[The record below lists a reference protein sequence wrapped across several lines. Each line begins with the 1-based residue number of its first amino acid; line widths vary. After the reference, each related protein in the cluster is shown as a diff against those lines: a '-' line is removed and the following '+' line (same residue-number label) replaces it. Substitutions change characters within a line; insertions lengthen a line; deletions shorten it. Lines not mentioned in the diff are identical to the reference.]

1 MPSTPEPSLEAPAD
15 PLPAPA
21 ASGDGAEAEPDEGS
35 EPAEVTESIPAPE
48 DFVRVA
54 DWIPDIYTDL
64 RYAADNNFTGQA
76 IYDFSDAYL
85 RYGTVQK
92 LAAVQETVAESGCS
106 LLIWDAFRPASA
118 QFRLWE
124 ICPDPAYVANPEKGF
139 SSHSRG
145 NTVDVTLVTADGQ
158 PVDIWDESPDDSGD
172 DSDYDYGYD
181 YDYRPGFFWRLTH
194 TVPPFGWLIILGIP
208 ALIALIV
215 CLCMKRSMK
224 TAVSSGNANMY
235 IRPDGVRLT
244 RQNDIYTHTTVTRTQ
259 NVPDDDHNNSGG
271 GGTTVNSGGFSSSHG
286 KF

>member
-21 ASGDGAEAEPDEGS
+21 ASGDGAEAEPEEGS

-106 LLIWDAFRPASA
+106 LLIDRKST
-118 QFRLWE
+118 RL
-124 ICPDPAYVANPEKGF
+124 N
-139 SSHSRG
+139 SSH
-145 NTVDVTLVTADGQ
+145 
-158 PVDIWDESPDDSGD
+158 
-172 DSDYDYGYD
+172 
-181 YDYRPGFFWRLTH
+181 
-194 TVPPFGWLIILGIP
+194 
-208 ALIALIV
+208 
-215 CLCMKRSMK
+215 
-224 TAVSSGNANMY
+224 
-235 IRPDGVRLT
+235 
-244 RQNDIYTHTTVTRTQ
+244 
-259 NVPDDDHNNSGG
+259 
-271 GGTTVNSGGFSSSHG
+271 
-286 KF
+286 

>member
-1 MPSTPEPSLEAPAD
+1 MHRHWLPLSLSLLCWLVGCGAFQKPPTPSMPEPSLEAPAN

-21 ASGDGAEAEPDEGS
+21 ASGDGAEAEPEEGS

-85 RYGTVQK
+85 RYGTVEK
-92 LAAVQETVAESGCS
+92 LAAAQETVAESGCS
-106 LLIWDAFRPASA
+106 LLIWDAFRPVSA

-145 NTVDVTLVTADGQ
+145 NTVDVTLVTTDGQ
-158 PVDIWDESPDDSGD
+158 PVDMPTDFDDFTTLADRDYSDVGDTAAANARLLESAMTAAGFRPYSAEWWHYSDTQSYPVDEQ
-172 DSDYDYGYD
+172 
-181 YDYRPGFFWRLTH
+181 F
-194 TVPPFGWLIILGIP
+194 IP
-208 ALIALIV
+208 L
-215 CLCMKRSMK
+215 S
-224 TAVSSGNANMY
+224 
-235 IRPDGVRLT
+235 
-244 RQNDIYTHTTVTRTQ
+244 
-259 NVPDDDHNNSGG
+259 
-271 GGTTVNSGGFSSSHG
+271 
-286 KF
+286 

>member
-85 RYGTVQK
+85 RYGTVEK
-92 LAAVQETVAESGCS
+92 LASAQESLETAGYS
-106 LLIWDAFRPASA
+106 LLIWDAFRPVSA
-118 QFRLWE
+118 QFKLWE
-124 ICPDPAYVANPEKGF
+124 ICPDPAYVANPEKGY

-145 NTVDVTLVTADGQ
+145 STVDITLVTLDGDPVEMPTDFDDFTAMADRDYSDVSEEAAANAGLREEAMTAAGFKPYSAEWWHYSDTEPY
-158 PVDIWDESPDDSGD
+158 PVEETFIPES
-172 DSDYDYGYD
+172 
-181 YDYRPGFFWRLTH
+181 
-194 TVPPFGWLIILGIP
+194 
-208 ALIALIV
+208 
-215 CLCMKRSMK
+215 
-224 TAVSSGNANMY
+224 
-235 IRPDGVRLT
+235 
-244 RQNDIYTHTTVTRTQ
+244 
-259 NVPDDDHNNSGG
+259 
-271 GGTTVNSGGFSSSHG
+271 
-286 KF
+286 

>member
-92 LAAVQETVAESGCS
+92 LVAAQETIAESGLPPC
-106 LLIWDAFRPASA
+106 FRA
-118 QFRLWE
+118 
-124 ICPDPAYVANPEKGF
+124 V
-139 SSHSRG
+139 
-145 NTVDVTLVTADGQ
+145 
-158 PVDIWDESPDDSGD
+158 
-172 DSDYDYGYD
+172 
-181 YDYRPGFFWRLTH
+181 
-194 TVPPFGWLIILGIP
+194 P
-208 ALIALIV
+208 ALGDLSGSR
-215 CLCMKRSMK
+215 LCGKPGK
-224 TAVSSGNANMY
+224 GLFLAQSGKH
-235 IRPDGVRLT
+235 R
-244 RQNDIYTHTTVTRTQ
+244 
-259 NVPDDDHNNSGG
+259 
-271 GGTTVNSGGFSSSHG
+271 
-286 KF
+286 

>member
-64 RYAADNNFTGQA
+64 RY
-76 IYDFSDAYL
+76 
-85 RYGTVQK
+85 GTVQK
-92 LAAVQETVAESGCS
+92 LAAAQETVAESGCS

-145 NTVDVTLVTADGQ
+145 NTVDVTLVTTDGQ
-158 PVDIWDESPDDSGD
+158 PVDMPTDFDDFTALADRDYSDVGDTAAANARLLESAMTAAGFRPYSAEWWHYSDTQSYPVDEQ
-172 DSDYDYGYD
+172 
-181 YDYRPGFFWRLTH
+181 F
-194 TVPPFGWLIILGIP
+194 IP
-208 ALIALIV
+208 L
-215 CLCMKRSMK
+215 S
-224 TAVSSGNANMY
+224 
-235 IRPDGVRLT
+235 
-244 RQNDIYTHTTVTRTQ
+244 
-259 NVPDDDHNNSGG
+259 
-271 GGTTVNSGGFSSSHG
+271 
-286 KF
+286 

>member
-21 ASGDGAEAEPDEGS
+21 ASGDGAEAEPNEGS

-92 LAAVQETVAESGCS
+92 LAAAQAVLETEGYS
-106 LLIWDAFRPASA
+106 LLIWDAFRPVSA
-118 QFRLWE
+118 QFKLWE
-124 ICPDPAYVANPEKGF
+124 ICPDPAYVANPEKGY

-145 NTVDVTLVTADGQ
+145 STVDITLVTLDGDPVEMPTDFDDFTAMADRDYSDVSEEAAANAGLLEEVMTAAGFKPYSAEWWHYSDTEPY
-158 PVDIWDESPDDSGD
+158 PVEETFIPES
-172 DSDYDYGYD
+172 
-181 YDYRPGFFWRLTH
+181 
-194 TVPPFGWLIILGIP
+194 
-208 ALIALIV
+208 
-215 CLCMKRSMK
+215 
-224 TAVSSGNANMY
+224 
-235 IRPDGVRLT
+235 
-244 RQNDIYTHTTVTRTQ
+244 
-259 NVPDDDHNNSGG
+259 
-271 GGTTVNSGGFSSSHG
+271 
-286 KF
+286 

>member
-92 LAAVQETVAESGCS
+92 LVAAQETIAESGCS
-106 LLIWDAFRPASA
+106 LLIWDAFRPVSA

-145 NTVDVTLVTADGQ
+145 NTVDVTLVTTDGQ
-158 PVDIWDESPDDSGD
+158 PVDMPTDFDDFTALADRDYSDVGD
-172 DSDYDYGYD
+172 TAAANA
-181 YDYRPGFFWRLTH
+181 P
-194 TVPPFGWLIILGIP
+194 IP
-208 ALIALIV
+208 AVPSPNL
-215 CLCMKRSMK
+215 
-224 TAVSSGNANMY
+224 
-235 IRPDGVRLT
+235 PRLS
-244 RQNDIYTHTTVTRTQ
+244 RLLQIKY
-259 NVPDDDHNNSGG
+259 SIL
-271 GGTTVNSGGFSSSHG
+271 
-286 KF
+286 

>member
-15 PLPAPA
+15 PLPAPT

-92 LAAVQETVAESGCS
+92 LASAQESLETAGYS
-106 LLIWDAFRPASA
+106 LLIWDSFRPVSA
-118 QFRLWE
+118 QFKLWE
-124 ICPDPAYVANPEKGF
+124 VCPDPAYVANPEKGH

-145 NTVDVTLVTADGQ
+145 NTVDITLVTLDGEPVEMPTDFDDFTAMADRDYSDVGEEAAANARLLEDAMTAAGFKPYSAEWWHYSDTTSY
-158 PVDIWDESPDDSGD
+158 PVEETFIPES
-172 DSDYDYGYD
+172 
-181 YDYRPGFFWRLTH
+181 
-194 TVPPFGWLIILGIP
+194 
-208 ALIALIV
+208 
-215 CLCMKRSMK
+215 
-224 TAVSSGNANMY
+224 
-235 IRPDGVRLT
+235 
-244 RQNDIYTHTTVTRTQ
+244 
-259 NVPDDDHNNSGG
+259 
-271 GGTTVNSGGFSSSHG
+271 
-286 KF
+286 

>member
-1 MPSTPEPSLEAPAD
+1 MPSTPKPSLEAPAD

-21 ASGDGAEAEPDEGS
+21 ASGDGAEAEPEEGS

-85 RYGTVQK
+85 RYGTVEK
-92 LAAVQETVAESGCS
+92 LAAAQETVAESGCS
-106 LLIWDAFRPASA
+106 LLIWDAFRPVSA

-158 PVDIWDESPDDSGD
+158 PVDMPTDFDDFTALADRDYSDVGDTAAANARLLESAMTAAGFRPYSAEWWHYSDTQSYPVDEQ
-172 DSDYDYGYD
+172 
-181 YDYRPGFFWRLTH
+181 F
-194 TVPPFGWLIILGIP
+194 IP
-208 ALIALIV
+208 L
-215 CLCMKRSMK
+215 S
-224 TAVSSGNANMY
+224 
-235 IRPDGVRLT
+235 
-244 RQNDIYTHTTVTRTQ
+244 
-259 NVPDDDHNNSGG
+259 
-271 GGTTVNSGGFSSSHG
+271 
-286 KF
+286 

>member
-76 IYDFSDAYL
+76 IYNFSD
-85 RYGTVQK
+85 
-92 LAAVQETVAESGCS
+92 
-106 LLIWDAFRPASA
+106 A

-158 PVDIWDESPDDSGD
+158 PMEMPTDFDDFTALADRDYSDVGDTAAANARLLESAMTAAGFRPYSAEWWHYSDTQSYPVDEQ
-172 DSDYDYGYD
+172 
-181 YDYRPGFFWRLTH
+181 F
-194 TVPPFGWLIILGIP
+194 IP
-208 ALIALIV
+208 L
-215 CLCMKRSMK
+215 S
-224 TAVSSGNANMY
+224 
-235 IRPDGVRLT
+235 
-244 RQNDIYTHTTVTRTQ
+244 
-259 NVPDDDHNNSGG
+259 
-271 GGTTVNSGGFSSSHG
+271 
-286 KF
+286 